1 MTGKTGRCLQSQS
14 SLQLPPPRA
23 KHLVRAHDTEKIMST
38 TQSFTVVMAQLN
50 FVVGAT
56 EDNTTLLL
64 NSARKAIEDFDAQI
78 VVFPELTL
86 TSYPPEDLLLRP
98 SLARRMN
105 EAMERIL
112 TAKLPATL
120 VFGYPET
127 HEGSLYN
134 SLAVVD
140 QGKLIANYRKQCLP
154 NYQVFDERRYFK
166 AGNQPCIAEV
176 NGLRLGFTICE
187 DLWDEGPTSQL
198 ASESLDL
205 LVNINA
211 SPFHRGKAME
221 RRRLLARRA
230 GAIGAPITYV
240 NLVGGQDE
248 LVFDGGSL
256 VVDRDGNALVQAPQF
271 EAGLFPVVFEQSSAG
286 RYEPASGL
294 LAPDL
299 DDLAQVY
306 TALTTGVRDYVVKN
320 GFKGVIL
327 GLSGGIDSAL
337 TLAIAVDALG
347 PDAVNAVMMPFEYTS
362 QLSRDA
368 AAQQAAALGVAYQ
381 SISIKP
387 IYEQFVLALAA
398 EFEGMEDDVTEQNLQ
413 ARCRGVLLMAISNKK
428 GYLVLT
434 TGNKSE
440 IAVGY
445 STLYGDMAGGFDV
458 LKDVSK
464 TLVYALS
471 RYRNARKDTENCV
484 QLEAIPQAV
493 IDRPPSAEL
502 APGQVDQDN
511 LPPYDVLD
519 RILELYIEED
529 ASATAIIAEGFDE
542 QVVRRVLR
550 LVDVNEYK
558 RRQSPTGVR
567 LTRRGFGRDRRY
579 PITNAWPIGD

>member
-1 MTGKTGRCLQSQS
+1 
-14 SLQLPPPRA
+14 
-23 KHLVRAHDTEKIMST
+23 MST
-38 TQSFTVVMAQLN
+38 TRPFTVVMAQLN
-50 FVVGAT
+50 FVVGAID
-56 EDNTTLLL
+56 DNTTLLID
-64 NSARKAIEDFDAQI
+64 SARRAIAEFNAQFVI
-78 VVFPELTL
+78 FPELTL

-98 SLARRMN
+98 SLAPRMKV
-105 EAMERIL
+105 AMDRIL
-112 TAKLPATL
+112 AAKLPTTL
-120 VFGYPET
+120 VFGYPESSD
-127 HEGSLYN
+127 GKLYN

-140 QGKLIANYRKQCLP
+140 HGKLLATYRKQCLP
-154 NYQVFDERRYFK
+154 NYQVFDERRYFQ
-166 AGNQPCIAEV
+166 AGNQPCVLEIH
-176 NGLRLGFTICE
+176 GLRLGFTICE
-187 DLWDEGPTSQL
+187 DLWEEMPTQQF
-198 ASESLDL
+198 EHQSLDL
-205 LVNINA
+205 LLNINA
-211 SPFHRGKAME
+211 SPFHRGKACE
-221 RRRLLARRA
+221 RRQLLKRRA
-230 GAIGAPITYV
+230 QAIGAPIAYV

-256 VVDRDGNALVQAPQF
+256 AVDSVGNAVVKAPQF
-271 EAGLFPVVFEQSSAG
+271 EAGLYPAVFKLSSSG
-286 RYEPASGL
+286 RYEPARVSC
-294 LAPDL
+294 ATQPS
-299 DDLAQVY
+299 DLAQVY
-306 TALTTGVRDYVVKN
+306 KALTIGVRDYVTKN
-320 GFKGVIL
+320 GFKGVVL

-347 PDAVNAVMMPFEYTS
+347 AHAVHAVMMPFEYTS

-368 AAQQAAALGVAYQ
+368 AAEQAATLGVAYR
-381 SISIKP
+381 SISIKS
-387 IYEQFVLALAA
+387 IYDQFVGALAS
-398 EFEGMEDDVTEQNLQ
+398 EFEGLAEDVTEQNLQ

-464 TLVYALS
+464 TLVYELS
-471 RYRNARKDTENCV
+471 KYRNELGGAGESGTF
-484 QLEAIPQAV
+484 EAIPQRV

-511 LPPYDVLD
+511 LPPYDILD

-529 ASATAIIAEGFDE
+529 ASASAIVAEGFDE
-542 QVVRRVLR
+542 QLVRRVLR

-579 PITNAWPIGD
+579 PITNGWPIGG

>member
-1 MTGKTGRCLQSQS
+1 
-14 SLQLPPPRA
+14 
-23 KHLVRAHDTEKIMST
+23 MST

-166 AGNQPCIAEV
+166 AGHQPCIAEV

-187 DLWDEGPTSQL
+187 DLWDEGPSSQL

-256 VVDRDGNALVQAPQF
+256 VVDSDGTALVQAPQF

-286 RYEPASGL
+286 RYEPARGL

-387 IYEQFVLALAA
+387 IYEQFVQALAA

>member
-1 MTGKTGRCLQSQS
+1 
-14 SLQLPPPRA
+14 
-23 KHLVRAHDTEKIMST
+23 MST
-38 TQSFTVVMAQLN
+38 TRPFTVVMAQLN
-50 FVVGAT
+50 FVVGAID
-56 EDNTTLLL
+56 DNTTLLID
-64 NSARKAIEDFDAQI
+64 SARRAIAESNAQFVI
-78 VVFPELTL
+78 FPELTL

-98 SLARRMN
+98 SLAPRMKV
-105 EAMERIL
+105 AMDRIFA
-112 TAKLPATL
+112 AKLPTTL
-120 VFGYPET
+120 VFGYPESSD
-127 HEGSLYN
+127 GKLYN

-140 QGKLIANYRKQCLP
+140 QGKLRATYRKQCLP
-154 NYQVFDERRYFK
+154 NYRVFDERRYFQ
-166 AGNQPCIAEV
+166 AGNQPCVLEIH
-176 NGLRLGFTICE
+176 GLRLGFTICE
-187 DLWDEGPTSQL
+187 DLWEEMPTQQF
-198 ASESLDL
+198 EHQSLDL
-205 LVNINA
+205 LLNINA
-211 SPFHRGKAME
+211 SPFHRGKACE
-221 RRRLLARRA
+221 RRQLLKRRA
-230 GAIGAPITYV
+230 QAIGAPIAYV

-256 VVDRDGNALVQAPQF
+256 AVDSVGNAVVQAPQF
-271 EAGLFPVVFEQSSAG
+271 EAGLYPAVFKRSSSG
-286 RYEPASGL
+286 RYEPACVSC
-294 LAPDL
+294 ATQPS
-299 DDLAQVY
+299 DLAQVY
-306 TALTTGVRDYVVKN
+306 KALTIGVRDYVTKN
-320 GFKGVIL
+320 GFKGVVL

-347 PDAVNAVMMPFEYTS
+347 ANAVHAVMMPFEYTS

-368 AAQQAAALGVAYQ
+368 AAEQAATLGVAYR
-381 SISIKP
+381 SISIKS
-387 IYEQFVLALAA
+387 IYDQFVGALAS
-398 EFEGMEDDVTEQNLQ
+398 EFEGLAEDVTEQNLQ

-464 TLVYALS
+464 TLVYELS
-471 RYRNARKDTENCV
+471 KYRNELGGTSESGAF
-484 QLEAIPQAV
+484 EAIPQRV

-511 LPPYDVLD
+511 LPPYDILD

-529 ASATAIIAEGFDE
+529 ASASAIVAEGFDE
-542 QVVRRVLR
+542 QLVRRVLR

-579 PITNAWPIGD
+579 PITNGWPIGG

>member
-1 MTGKTGRCLQSQS
+1 
-14 SLQLPPPRA
+14 
-23 KHLVRAHDTEKIMST
+23 MST
-38 TQSFTVVMAQLN
+38 TQSFTVAMAQLN

-98 SLARRMN
+98 SLARRMD

-166 AGNQPCIAEV
+166 AGHQPCIAEV

-187 DLWDEGPTSQL
+187 DLWDEGPSSQL

-256 VVDRDGNALVQAPQF
+256 VVDSDGTALVQAPQF

-387 IYEQFVLALAA
+387 IYEQFVQALAA

>member
-1 MTGKTGRCLQSQS
+1 
-14 SLQLPPPRA
+14 
-23 KHLVRAHDTEKIMST
+23 
-38 TQSFTVVMAQLN
+38 MAQLN
-50 FVVGAT
+50 FVVGAID
-56 EDNTTLLL
+56 DNTTLLID
-64 NSARKAIEDFDAQI
+64 SARRAIAEFNAQFVI
-78 VVFPELTL
+78 FPELTL

-98 SLARRMN
+98 SLAPRMKV
-105 EAMERIL
+105 AMDRIL
-112 TAKLPATL
+112 AAKLPTTL
-120 VFGYPET
+120 VFGYPESSD
-127 HEGSLYN
+127 GKLYN

-140 QGKLIANYRKQCLP
+140 QGKLLATYRKQCLP
-154 NYQVFDERRYFK
+154 NYQVFDERRYFQ
-166 AGNQPCIAEV
+166 AGNQPCVLEIH
-176 NGLRLGFTICE
+176 GLRLGFTICE
-187 DLWDEGPTSQL
+187 DLWEEMPTQQF
-198 ASESLDL
+198 EHQSLDL
-205 LVNINA
+205 LLNINA
-211 SPFHRGKAME
+211 SPFHRGKACE
-221 RRRLLARRA
+221 RRQLLKRRA
-230 GAIGAPITYV
+230 QAIGAPIAYV

-256 VVDRDGNALVQAPQF
+256 AVDSVGNAVVQAPQF
-271 EAGLFPVVFEQSSAG
+271 EAGLYPAVFKLSSSG
-286 RYEPASGL
+286 RYEPARVSC
-294 LAPDL
+294 ATQPS
-299 DDLAQVY
+299 DLAQVY
-306 TALTTGVRDYVVKN
+306 KALTIGVRDYMTKN
-320 GFKGVIL
+320 GFKGVVL

-347 PDAVNAVMMPFEYTS
+347 ANAVHAVMMPFEYTS

-368 AAQQAAALGVAYQ
+368 AAEQAATLGVAYR
-381 SISIKP
+381 SISIKS
-387 IYEQFVLALAA
+387 IYDQFVGALAS
-398 EFEGMEDDVTEQNLQ
+398 EFEGLAEDVTEQNLQ

-464 TLVYALS
+464 TLVYELS
-471 RYRNARKDTENCV
+471 KYRNELGGAGESGTF
-484 QLEAIPQAV
+484 EAIPQRV

-511 LPPYDVLD
+511 LPPYDILD

-529 ASATAIIAEGFDE
+529 ASASAIVAEGFDE
-542 QVVRRVLR
+542 QLVRRVLR

-579 PITNAWPIGD
+579 PITNGWPIGG

>member
-1 MTGKTGRCLQSQS
+1 
-14 SLQLPPPRA
+14 
-23 KHLVRAHDTEKIMST
+23 MST
-38 TQSFTVVMAQLN
+38 TRPFTVVMAQLN
-50 FVVGAT
+50 FVVGAID
-56 EDNTTLLL
+56 DNTTLLID
-64 NSARKAIEDFDAQI
+64 SARRAIAEFNAQFVI
-78 VVFPELTL
+78 FPELTL

-98 SLARRMN
+98 SLAPRMKV
-105 EAMERIL
+105 AMDRIL
-112 TAKLPATL
+112 AAKLPTTL
-120 VFGYPET
+120 VFGYPESSD
-127 HEGSLYN
+127 GKLYN

-140 QGKLIANYRKQCLP
+140 QGKLLATYRKQCLP
-154 NYQVFDERRYFK
+154 NYQVFDERRYFQ
-166 AGNQPCIAEV
+166 AGNQPCVLEIH
-176 NGLRLGFTICE
+176 GLRLGFTICE
-187 DLWDEGPTSQL
+187 DLWEEMPTQQF
-198 ASESLDL
+198 EHQSLDL
-205 LVNINA
+205 LLNINA
-211 SPFHRGKAME
+211 SPFHRGKACE
-221 RRRLLARRA
+221 RRQLLKRRA
-230 GAIGAPITYV
+230 QAIGAPIAYV

-256 VVDRDGNALVQAPQF
+256 AVDSVGNAVVQAPQF
-271 EAGLFPVVFEQSSAG
+271 EAGLYPAVFKLSSSG
-286 RYEPASGL
+286 RYEPARVSC
-294 LAPDL
+294 ATQPS
-299 DDLAQVY
+299 DLAQVY
-306 TALTTGVRDYVVKN
+306 KALTIGVRDYVAKN
-320 GFKGVIL
+320 GFKGVVL

-347 PDAVNAVMMPFEYTS
+347 AHAVHAVMMPFEYTS

-368 AAQQAAALGVAYQ
+368 AAEQAATLGVAYR
-381 SISIKP
+381 SISIKS
-387 IYEQFVLALAA
+387 IYDQFVGALAS
-398 EFEGMEDDVTEQNLQ
+398 EFEGLAEDVTEQNLQ

-464 TLVYALS
+464 TLVYELS
-471 RYRNARKDTENCV
+471 KYRNELGGAGESGTF
-484 QLEAIPQAV
+484 EAIPQRV

-511 LPPYDVLD
+511 LPPYDILD

-529 ASATAIIAEGFDE
+529 ASASAIVAEGFDE
-542 QVVRRVLR
+542 QLVRRVLR

-579 PITNAWPIGD
+579 PITNGWPIGG

>member
-1 MTGKTGRCLQSQS
+1 
-14 SLQLPPPRA
+14 
-23 KHLVRAHDTEKIMST
+23 MST
-38 TQSFTVVMAQLN
+38 TRPFTVVMAQLN
-50 FVVGAT
+50 FVVGAID
-56 EDNTTLLL
+56 DNTTLLID
-64 NSARKAIEDFDAQI
+64 SARRAIAEFNAQFVI
-78 VVFPELTL
+78 FPELTL

-98 SLARRMN
+98 SLAPRMKV
-105 EAMERIL
+105 AMDRIL
-112 TAKLPATL
+112 AAKLPTTL
-120 VFGYPET
+120 VFGYPESSD
-127 HEGSLYN
+127 GKLYN

-140 QGKLIANYRKQCLP
+140 HGKLLATYRKQCLP
-154 NYQVFDERRYFK
+154 NYQVFDERRYFQ
-166 AGNQPCIAEV
+166 AGNQPCVLEIH
-176 NGLRLGFTICE
+176 GLRLGFTICE
-187 DLWDEGPTSQL
+187 DLWEEMPTQQF
-198 ASESLDL
+198 EHQSLDL
-205 LVNINA
+205 LLNINA
-211 SPFHRGKAME
+211 SPFHRGKACE
-221 RRRLLARRA
+221 RRQLLKRRA
-230 GAIGAPITYV
+230 QAIGAPIAYV

-256 VVDRDGNALVQAPQF
+256 AVDSVGNAVVQAPQF
-271 EAGLFPVVFEQSSAG
+271 EAGLYPAVFKLSSSG
-286 RYEPASGL
+286 RYEPARVSC
-294 LAPDL
+294 ATQPS
-299 DDLAQVY
+299 DLAQVY
-306 TALTTGVRDYVVKN
+306 KALTIGVRDYVTKN
-320 GFKGVIL
+320 GFKGVVL

-347 PDAVNAVMMPFEYTS
+347 AHAVHAVMMPFDYTS

-368 AAQQAAALGVAYQ
+368 AAEQAATLGVAYR
-381 SISIKP
+381 SISIKS
-387 IYEQFVLALAA
+387 IYDQFVGALAS
-398 EFEGMEDDVTEQNLQ
+398 EFEGLAEDVTEQNLQ

-464 TLVYALS
+464 TLVYELS
-471 RYRNARKDTENCV
+471 KYRNELGGAGESGTF
-484 QLEAIPQAV
+484 EAIPQRV

-511 LPPYDVLD
+511 LPPYDILD

-529 ASATAIIAEGFDE
+529 ASASAIVAEGFDE
-542 QVVRRVLR
+542 QLVRRVLR

-579 PITNAWPIGD
+579 PITNGWPIGG

>member
-1 MTGKTGRCLQSQS
+1 
-14 SLQLPPPRA
+14 
-23 KHLVRAHDTEKIMST
+23 MST
-38 TQSFTVVMAQLN
+38 TRPFTVVMAQLN
-50 FVVGAT
+50 FVVGAID
-56 EDNTTLLL
+56 DNTTLLID
-64 NSARKAIEDFDAQI
+64 SARRAIAEFNAQFVI
-78 VVFPELTL
+78 FPELTL

-98 SLARRMN
+98 SLAPRMKV
-105 EAMERIL
+105 AMDRIL
-112 TAKLPATL
+112 AAKLPTTL
-120 VFGYPET
+120 VFGYPESSD
-127 HEGSLYN
+127 GKLYN

-140 QGKLIANYRKQCLP
+140 QGKLLATYRKQCLP
-154 NYQVFDERRYFK
+154 NYQVFDERRYFQ
-166 AGNQPCIAEV
+166 AGNQPCVLEIH
-176 NGLRLGFTICE
+176 GLRLGFTICE
-187 DLWDEGPTSQL
+187 DLWEEMPTQQF
-198 ASESLDL
+198 EHQSLDL
-205 LVNINA
+205 LLNINA
-211 SPFHRGKAME
+211 SPFHRGKACE
-221 RRRLLARRA
+221 RRQLLKRRA
-230 GAIGAPITYV
+230 QAIGAPIAYV

-256 VVDRDGNALVQAPQF
+256 AVDSVGNAVVQAPQF
-271 EAGLFPVVFEQSSAG
+271 EAGLYPAVFKLSSSG
-286 RYEPASGL
+286 RYEPAHVSC
-294 LAPDL
+294 ATQPS
-299 DDLAQVY
+299 DLAQVY
-306 TALTTGVRDYVVKN
+306 KALTIGVRDYVTKN
-320 GFKGVIL
+320 GFKGVVL

-347 PDAVNAVMMPFEYTS
+347 AHAVHAVMMPFEYTS

-368 AAQQAAALGVAYQ
+368 AAEQAATLGVAYR
-381 SISIKP
+381 SISIKS
-387 IYEQFVLALAA
+387 IYDQFVGALAS
-398 EFEGMEDDVTEQNLQ
+398 EFEGLAEDVTEQNLQ

-464 TLVYALS
+464 TLVYELS
-471 RYRNARKDTENCV
+471 KYRNELGGAGESGKF
-484 QLEAIPQAV
+484 EAIPQRV

-511 LPPYDVLD
+511 LPPYDILD

-529 ASATAIIAEGFDE
+529 ASASAIVAEGFDE
-542 QVVRRVLR
+542 QLVRRVLR

-579 PITNAWPIGD
+579 PITNGWPIGG

>member
-1 MTGKTGRCLQSQS
+1 
-14 SLQLPPPRA
+14 
-23 KHLVRAHDTEKIMST
+23 MST

-166 AGNQPCIAEV
+166 AGHQPCIAEV

-187 DLWDEGPTSQL
+187 DLWDEGPSSQL

-256 VVDRDGNALVQAPQF
+256 VVDSDGTALVQAPQF

-286 RYEPASGL
+286 RYEPARGL

-387 IYEQFVLALAA
+387 IYEQFVQALAA

-484 QLEAIPQAV
+484 QLEVIPQAV

>member
-1 MTGKTGRCLQSQS
+1 MS
-14 SLQLPPPRA
+14 SEPEFATIAGAAREA
-23 KHLVRAHDTEKIMST
+23 LVRAHDTEKIMST
-38 TQSFTVVMAQLN
+38 TQSFTLVMAQLN

-64 NSARKAIEDFDAQI
+64 DSARKAIEDFDARI

-98 SLARRMN
+98 SLARRMD
-105 EAMERIL
+105 EAMVRIL
-112 TAKLPATL
+112 AAKLPATL

-127 HEGSLYN
+127 HEGNLYN

-198 ASESLDL
+198 ACESLDL

-256 VVDRDGNALVQAPQF
+256 VVDSGGAALVQAPQF
-271 EAGLFPVVFEQSSAG
+271 EAGLFPVVFEQSSSG

-306 TALTTGVRDYVVKN
+306 KALTTGVRDYVFKN

-347 PDAVNAVMMPFEYTS
+347 SDAVNAVMMPFEYTS

-471 RYRNARKDTENCV
+471 RYRNARKDAENCA

-550 LVDVNEYK
+550 LVDLNEYK

>member
-38 TQSFTVVMAQLN
+38 TQSFTVAMAQLN

-98 SLARRMN
+98 SLARRMD

-166 AGNQPCIAEV
+166 AGHQPCIAEV

-187 DLWDEGPTSQL
+187 DLWDEGPSSQL

-256 VVDRDGNALVQAPQF
+256 VVDSDGTALVQAPQF

-387 IYEQFVLALAA
+387 IYEQFVQALAA

>member
-1 MTGKTGRCLQSQS
+1 
-14 SLQLPPPRA
+14 
-23 KHLVRAHDTEKIMST
+23 MST
-38 TQSFTVVMAQLN
+38 TRPFTVVMAQLN
-50 FVVGAT
+50 FVVGAID
-56 EDNTTLLL
+56 DNTTLLID
-64 NSARKAIEDFDAQI
+64 SARRAIAESNAQFVI
-78 VVFPELTL
+78 FPELTL

-98 SLARRMN
+98 SLAPRMKV
-105 EAMERIL
+105 AMDRIL
-112 TAKLPATL
+112 AAKLPTTL
-120 VFGYPET
+120 VFGYPESSD
-127 HEGSLYN
+127 GKLYN

-140 QGKLIANYRKQCLP
+140 QGKLLATYRKQCLP
-154 NYQVFDERRYFK
+154 NYQVFDERRYFQ
-166 AGNQPCIAEV
+166 AGNQPCVLEIH
-176 NGLRLGFTICE
+176 GLRLGFTICE
-187 DLWDEGPTSQL
+187 DLWEEMPTQQF
-198 ASESLDL
+198 EHQSLDL
-205 LVNINA
+205 LLNINA
-211 SPFHRGKAME
+211 SPFHRGKACE
-221 RRRLLARRA
+221 RRQLLKRRA
-230 GAIGAPITYV
+230 QAIGAPIAYV

-256 VVDRDGNALVQAPQF
+256 AVDSVGNAVVQAPQF
-271 EAGLFPVVFEQSSAG
+271 EAGLYPAVFKLSSSG
-286 RYEPASGL
+286 RYEPACGSC
-294 LAPDL
+294 ATQPS
-299 DDLAQVY
+299 DLAQVY
-306 TALTTGVRDYVVKN
+306 KALTIGVRDYVTKN
-320 GFKGVIL
+320 GFKGVVL

-347 PDAVNAVMMPFEYTS
+347 AHAVHAVMMPFEYTS

-368 AAQQAAALGVAYQ
+368 AAEQAATLGVAYR
-381 SISIKP
+381 SISIKS
-387 IYEQFVLALAA
+387 IYDQFVGALAS
-398 EFEGMEDDVTEQNLQ
+398 EFEGLAEDVTEQNLQ

-464 TLVYALS
+464 TLVYELS
-471 RYRNARKDTENCV
+471 KYRNELGGAGESGTF
-484 QLEAIPQAV
+484 EAIPQRV

-511 LPPYDVLD
+511 LPPYDILD

-529 ASATAIIAEGFDE
+529 ASASAIVAEGFDE
-542 QVVRRVLR
+542 QLVRRVLR

-579 PITNAWPIGD
+579 PITNGWPIGG